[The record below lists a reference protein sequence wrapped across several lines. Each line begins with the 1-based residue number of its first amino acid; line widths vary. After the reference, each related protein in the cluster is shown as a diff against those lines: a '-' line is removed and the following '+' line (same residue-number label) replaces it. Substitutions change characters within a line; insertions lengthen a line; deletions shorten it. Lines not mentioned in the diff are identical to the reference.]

1 MLLFAVLGAAAQ
13 SSGNWDVT
21 SVVSNESEA
30 WTDPQSSYNHANITK
45 DDITLTERWFD
56 KIPTGEIMAQTVSL
70 PNGTYEAQVYCHGH
84 VAWVSSSA
92 PAGATGYTTLS
103 VNGVTADIPVIHNTG
118 WNSNEPTL
126 YTLKN
131 IPVTDGKLTFSV
143 TAKRAGANWF
153 TIRVKSLVCKKTSL
167 RYTIGD
173 VNNDDAVNISDVT
186 ALVNI
191 ILGKEKDYR
200 EELANVNE
208 DDGIGISDVTSL
220 VNVILGKQKATV
232 VDKTSTYSNAT
243 AMVYANQLATENA
256 NGSNYMIQSAKTLLG
271 GEEVSDHYNIS
282 DHVTTLRITTTLPN
296 VASVSV
302 YALDKT
308 AIAGPM
314 SIQRQGD
321 EINYVYSNGNEQKY
335 SNGLQSDVVTVTG
348 TTSGAYVAY
357 LRPVALA
364 KGVKVTV
371 RTTDGQFYSQDFTS
385 LSVGK
390 TNNLTFTQTAASNL
404 WMATLPGNTYF
415 SMLSTPGAH
424 DAATSGVSGLFA
436 SYAKCQSKNIADLLA
451 SGVRAFDLRP
461 RYTSSSVN
469 DIKLDNLEIYH
480 GIIATGVKFKDAI
493 DVLIN
498 FVKNNPSEAVSVL
511 MQKESSSGSDQS
523 ETWRASIRECFSDA
537 NRSPYLMGSV
547 RGYHT
552 LDDVRGKVSIV
563 SKNPYGNSSNN
574 YRDVIYGAVVE
585 NWPDDGVVTDYT
597 CDMTQAWSWV
607 DCRASV
613 EDAYNSSTDTKKSQ
627 VKTQLELASKNTDHF
642 HYNYTFTSIANSIAS
657 NAKTMNDY
665 TANTLIPTLDGP
677 LCYVYGDF
685 MGDGSYN
692 GSALVKAIIEQNY
705 KYVFKE
711 RSR

>member
-21 SVVSNESEA
+21 STVSSESEA
-30 WTDPQSSYNHANITK
+30 WTDPQESNNHANITQNN
-45 DDITLTERWFD
+45 ITMTERWFNR
-56 KIPTGEIMAQTVSL
+56 IPTGEIMSQTVTL

-84 VAWVSSSA
+84 VAWVSSLASD
-92 PAGATGYTTLS
+92 GATGYTTLS
-103 VNGVTADIPVIHNTG
+103 ANGVVADIPVIHNTG

-153 TIRVKSLVCKKTSL
+153 TICVKSLVCKKTEL
-167 RYTIGD
+167 YYTIGD
-173 VNNDDAVNISDVT
+173 VNDDDVVSISDVTSLVNIILGKQKNYRQELADVNEEGGVNISDVT

-191 ILGKEKDYR
+191 ILGKQETK
-200 EELANVNE
+200 
-208 DDGIGISDVTSL
+208 T
-220 VNVILGKQKATV
+220 
-232 VDKTSTYSNAT
+232 VDKTSTYANAT
-243 AMVYANQLATENA
+243 AMIYAGQSATENA
-256 NGSNYMIQSAKTLLG
+256 AGPEYILQSAKTLLG
-271 GEEVSDHYNIS
+271 GGDASARYDIGQ
-282 DHVTTLRITTTLPN
+282 HVTTLRISTTLPN

-314 SIQRQGD
+314 TMQQRGDDISYAYTNGD
-321 EINYVYSNGNEQKY
+321 EQTYA
-335 SNGLQSDVVTVTG
+335 NGLQSDVVTVTG
-348 TTSGAYVAY
+348 TATTYVAY
-357 LRPVALA
+357 LRPVPLA

-371 RTTDGQFYSQDFTS
+371 RTTDGKFYSQDFTS

-390 TNNLTFTQTAASNL
+390 TNDLTFTQTTAANL
-404 WMATLPGNTYF
+404 WMATIPGNTYF

-436 SYAKCQSKNIADLLA
+436 SYAKCQSQDIAGLLA

-461 RYTSSSVN
+461 RYTSSSAN

-563 SKNPYGNSSNN
+563 SKNPYGNSSNS

-585 NWPDDGVVTDYT
+585 NWPDDGVVADYS
-597 CDMTQAWSWV
+597 CAMTQAWNWV

-613 EDAYNSSTDTKKSQ
+613 EDAYNSNTDTKKSQ
-627 VKTQLELASKNTDHF
+627 VQTQLNLASDNTDHF
-642 HYNYTFTSIANSIAS
+642 RYNYTFTSIANSITS

-665 TANTLIPTLDGP
+665 TANTLIPKLNGP

-692 GSALVKAIIEQNY
+692 GSVLVKAIVEQNY